1 MILKRDYFD
10 YKAEI
15 TMSKRVYVTFTE
27 KQIDE
32 VNKLVGVLGSNEA
45 DVVNTIVAMW
55 LYSEEKK

>member
-1 MILKRDYFD
+1 
-10 YKAEI
+10 
-15 TMSKRVYVTFTE
+15 MSKRVYVTFTE